1 MARIVLL
8 VQSSVDEG
16 YNSTLYEVDNIHLQ

>member
-8 VQSSVDEG
+8 VQSSVDEA